1 MRFGSAI
8 VAAVVSNSSAAT
20 AADDLEPQ
28 TLYTPVTSSSMLPP
42 QVVVIGNDR
51 SWGKSSSSSSYAMD
65 LESRLSDLASSTNKY
80 ISQIVATVN
89 QLSEQVDS
97 IVSTRGSGAEFDSWS
112 GDPANDEDWAEY
124 FHRVADDRQPPPTE
138 TLSQAR
144 EMLKKSDDLA
154 LALSAARTIAAHDDP
169 VTAKKL
175 LSELGRRLK
184 SKKAKRQIDLL
195 ISDYRL

>member
-1 MRFGSAI
+1 
-8 VAAVVSNSSAAT
+8 
-20 AADDLEPQ
+20 
-28 TLYTPVTSSSMLPP
+28 
-42 QVVVIGNDR
+42 
-51 SWGKSSSSSSYAMD
+51 MD
-65 LESRLSDLASSTNKY
+65 LESRLSDLASSTNNY

-97 IVSTRGSGAEFDSWS
+97 IVSARGSGAEVDRWS

-124 FHRVADDRQPPPTE
+124 FHRVADERQPPPTE

-184 SKKAKRQIDLL
+184 SKKASRQIDLL